1 MVTSKSIQE
10 IFIFTHNKKIIKKVI
25 MGLIDKIQNKK
36 DQPIQADS
44 FNSIELNKRE
54 TEFLLQTIRNSQFKG
69 EDVEVLYNLVLKV
82 QKLYIYHNSIK

>member
-1 MVTSKSIQE
+1 
-10 IFIFTHNKKIIKKVI
+10 
-25 MGLIDKIQNKK
+25 MGLIDKIQNKGN
-36 DQPIQADS
+36 QPVTADS
-44 FNSIELNKRE
+44 SHLIELNKRE